1 MFNEL
6 SDSACGIVNDERT
19 VFLEGDVVGKFGGGM
34 AKERKE
40 KAGAKNT
47 ICSGLSVSH
56 PYIKGIKILSV
67 EPCSRALVAIL
78 NEITYAVIL

>member
-1 MFNEL
+1 
-6 SDSACGIVNDERT
+6 
-19 VFLEGDVVGKFGGGM
+19 M

-40 KAGAKNT
+40 KEGAKNT

-78 NEITYAVIL
+78 NEIAYAVIP

>member
-6 SDSACGIVNDERT
+6 SDSACGVVNDEGT
-19 VFLEGDVVGKFGGGM
+19 VFLEGDVGGRIRGGM

-40 KAGAKNT
+40 DEGEKNT
-47 ICSGLSVSH
+47 IYRGLPVSH

-67 EPCSRALVAIL
+67 EPCPSVMGAIL
-78 NEITYAVIL
+78 NEITYTVIL